1 VLLDRISIGQGNNRL
16 ISVYISTITKL
27 MGQNKPQKYKIII
40 SSYIKHA
47 ALAVVATAGTFTVA
61 VAGNKEKRTDNS
73 G

>member
-1 VLLDRISIGQGNNRL
+1 
-16 ISVYISTITKL
+16 

-73 G
+73 GWCAQSDYI